1 MPTRISEDT
10 EITLSIREIAAII
23 IAVVTVTG
31 IIVRYESKIDSMTDD
46 IDKLKSH
53 IQRSAA
59 HMIDADKILNQQQI
73 ETVKQQKDIEYI
85 KQTLGDTQCQ
95 IK

>member
-53 IQRSAA
+53 IQHSAA
-59 HMIDADKILNQQQI
+59 HMIDTDKILNQQQI

-85 KQTLGDTQCQ
+85 KQTLRDTQSS
-95 IK
+95 KK